1 MTNILYIFIGVGIG
15 WFGALTLTGYFSK
28 DDRGI
33 KENEKTRN
41 FRSCQKM
48 RLR

>member
-15 WFGALTLTGYFSK
+15 WVGALTLTGYFDK

-33 KENEKTRN
+33 EKNEK
-41 FRSCQKM
+41 S
-48 RLR
+48 